1 MSSIFGHDLA
11 AVYRDRA
18 YALRPRG
25 SWVAIGV
32 AFAVGAGAAI
42 AVMKMPASS
51 SGEPTPA
58 VASQTVS
65 KPGMPPAQG
74 AAGKSETGAKAPI
87 RVIAPEVVPP
97 PPNVTTAVTRE
108 APRPPPKTGAADT
121 SAVTDPNMGAAPRE
135 QVVDATPAGI
145 VPVPPPK
152 PAELR
157 ASAANQST
165 PNSPALPPAAA
176 ASLAPN
182 GGGAI
187 APPPASATAALEP
200 QPQEFHAKPTRE
212 QTKAARREAKRMERE
227 ERRRWAQER
236 SRALQERL
244 EAEGL
249 SPADGDRARDGRRYT
264 VYRRYDDDRSRA
276 MAYGDDYRP
285 ARRGFF
291 GLFDFD

>member
-25 SWVAIGV
+25 SWLAIGA

-42 AVMKMPASS
+42 AVMKIPASP
-51 SGEPTPA
+51 SGEPAQAMAP
-58 VASQTVS
+58 QTVS
-65 KPGMPPAQG
+65 KPGTPPAQG
-74 AAGKSETGAKAPI
+74 AAGKSETAAKAPI

-108 APRPPPKTGAADT
+108 APRPQPKTAAVDT
-121 SAVTDPNMGAAPRE
+121 GAVTDPNVGAAPRD
-135 QVVDATPAGI
+135 QVVDAAPAGI
-145 VPVPPPK
+145 VPMPPPK

-157 ASAANQST
+157 VSAANQS
-165 PNSPALPPAAA
+165 PPDGAA
-176 ASLAPN
+176 
-182 GGGAI
+182 

-200 QPQEFHAKPTRE
+200 QLQEFQAKPTRE
-212 QTKAARREAKRMERE
+212 QAKAARREAKRLERE

-236 SRALQERL
+236 SRALQERQ

-249 SPADGDRARDGRRYT
+249 SPADSYRARDGRRYT

-285 ARRGFF
+285 GRRGFF